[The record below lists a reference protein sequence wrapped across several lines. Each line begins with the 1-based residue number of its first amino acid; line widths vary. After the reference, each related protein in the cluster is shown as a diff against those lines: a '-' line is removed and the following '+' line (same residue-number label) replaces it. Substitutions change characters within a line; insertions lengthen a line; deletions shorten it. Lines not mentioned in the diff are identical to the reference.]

1 MLSYLFEMA
10 GIVSIVGRP
19 NVGKSTL
26 FNRLTGRREAI
37 VDDTPGVTRD
47 RIYAPAEWLNRP
59 FTIVDTGG
67 YTEGSDDGFEAE
79 IRKQARLAIDEAHVI
94 IFVTDGREGLTPL
107 DEEVAEIIR
116 KSRKP
121 HILAVNKIDSPAD
134 DFITSEFMSLGFK
147 EVFPV
152 SAINGHGTGD
162 LLDAVLRYLPA
173 GSDENLLFTEDLPRI
188 CVVGRPNVGKSSFL
202 NSLTGR
208 EQHIVSEIAGT
219 TRDAVHTRYTMFGF
233 DFYLVDTA
241 GLRKKGK
248 VTEDLEFYSVMRA
261 IKAIEYADVCILML
275 DATRGIEA
283 QDVSIFHLIEK
294 NYKGVVIAVNKWDL
308 TDKSQETANTFRNA
322 ILEKIKPFN
331 DVPILFISAT
341 DKIRLL
347 KVLEES
353 LEVVKR
359 RKTRIPTRRLN
370 EVLLPIIENQP
381 PPMYKGKTVSIKYI
395 TQLPTA
401 RPQFVFFANL
411 PQYIKEPYKRFV
423 ENQLR
428 SHFDFKGVPID
439 VFFRKK

>member
-1 MLSYLFEMA
+1 MA

-47 RIYAPAEWLNRP
+47 RIYAPAEWLNHS

-67 YTEGSDDGFEAE
+67 YTEGSDDSFEAE
-79 IRKQARLAIDEAHVI
+79 IRKQARLAIEEAHVI

-107 DEEVAEIIR
+107 DEEVAELIR
-116 KSRKP
+116 RSKKP
-121 HILAVNKIDSPAD
+121 HILAVNKIDSPSD
-134 DFITSEFMSLGFK
+134 DFAISEFLKLGFK
-147 EVFPV
+147 DTFPV

-162 LLDAVLRYLPA
+162 LLDKVISYLPQEA
-173 GSDENLLFTEDLPRI
+173 DKSSDYTEDLPRI

-202 NSLTGR
+202 NALTGR
-208 EQHIVSEIAGT
+208 DQHIVSEVAGT

-261 IKAIEYADVCILML
+261 IKAIENSDVCILML
-275 DATRGIEA
+275 DASRGIEA
-283 QDVSIFHLIEK
+283 QDLSIFHLIEK
-294 NYKGVVIAVNKWDL
+294 NHKGVVIAVNKWDL
-308 TDKSQETANTFRNA
+308 TDKSHETATVFRNA
-322 ILEKIKPFN
+322 ILEKIKPFD

-347 KVLEES
+347 KTLEEA
-353 LEVVKR
+353 LEVYKR
-359 RKTRIPTRRLN
+359 RKTRIPTRQLN
-370 EVLLPIIENQP
+370 DLLLPIFENQP
-381 PPMYKGKTVSIKYI
+381 PPVYKGKSISIKYI
-395 TQLPTA
+395 TQLPTP
-401 RPQFVFFANL
+401 RPQFAFFANL
-411 PQYIKEPYKRFV
+411 PQYIKDPYKRFV
-423 ENQLR
+423 ENTIR
-428 SHFDFKGVPID
+428 THFDFKGVPID
-439 VFFRKK
+439 IFFRKK

>member
-1 MLSYLFEMA
+1 MA

-26 FNRLTGRREAI
+26 FNRLTGKREAI

-47 RIYAPAEWLNRP
+47 RIYAPAEWLNHS

-67 YTEGSDDGFEAE
+67 YTEGSDDSFEAE
-79 IRKQARLAIDEAHVI
+79 IRKQARLAIEEAHVI

-116 KSRKP
+116 RSKKP

-134 DFITSEFMSLGFK
+134 DFAVSEFLKLGFK
-147 EVFPV
+147 DTFPV

-162 LLDAVLRYLPA
+162 LLDKVVSYLPQEA
-173 GSDENLLFTEDLPRI
+173 DKSSDYTEDLPRI

-202 NSLTGR
+202 NALTGR

-233 DFYLVDTA
+233 DFYLIDTA

-261 IKAIEYADVCILML
+261 IKAIENSDVCILML

-283 QDVSIFHLIEK
+283 QDLSIFHLIEK
-294 NYKGVVIAVNKWDL
+294 NNKGIVIAVNKWDL
-308 TDKSQETANTFRNA
+308 TDKSHETATAFRNA
-322 ILEKIKPFN
+322 ILEKIKPFD

-347 KVLEES
+347 KTLEEA
-353 LEVVKR
+353 LEVYKR
-359 RKTRIPTRRLN
+359 RKTRIPTRQLN
-370 EVLLPIIENQP
+370 ELLLPIFENQP
-381 PPMYKGKTVSIKYI
+381 PPVYKGKSISIKYI
-395 TQLPTA
+395 TQLPTP
-401 RPQFVFFANL
+401 RPQFAFFANL
-411 PQYIKEPYKRFV
+411 PQYIKDPYKRFI
-423 ENQLR
+423 ENTIR
-428 SHFDFKGVPID
+428 THFDFKGVPID
-439 VFFRKK
+439 IFFRKK